1 MAEYVDFKVSVE
13 GQNQE
18 ENKNDEDEVSDN

>member
-1 MAEYVDFKVSVE
+1 MAKYIDFKVSVE
-13 GQNQE
+13 DQNQE

>member
-1 MAEYVDFKVSVE
+1 MAKYIDFKLSVE
-13 GQNQE
+13 DQNQE